1 MTKSIPSPS
10 PEPASSPQ
18 GPAASVPGT
27 DSDSMR
33 AEDLHRGAVVVDT
46 HNDLILLVDHFDRR
60 GQRQHFG
67 EFWLPE
73 LRQGGVDVQVLP
85 ICLEE
90 QFHSD
95 GGLRRTL
102 LLVERIHQL
111 AAEYSGDVAVCLTAD
126 DIDDVVASGRI
137 ALVIALEGAHGIG
150 QDAEL
155 IRTLERVGVRVAS
168 LAHFGRTHLADG
180 SGLDD
185 ASRSRLTP
193 QGVEVFTMME
203 EWGVVFDISHLGIAG
218 VDHVLELATRPL
230 LATHSGC
237 LGMVDVHRNL
247 GDEQI
252 TQIARL
258 GGVVSVAVAIPGL
271 IDPVR
276 PTAGRA
282 VDHIE
287 YLVDLVGIDHVG
299 IGPDFIED
307 YFQQVF
313 GGWPVL
319 AGLDPPTVDAEI
331 ARPSDLPKLT
341 SEMLRRGFGESEIG
355 KVLGANVLRVFRQVM
370 GVPRPS

>member
-1 MTKSIPSPS
+1 
-10 PEPASSPQ
+10 
-18 GPAASVPGT
+18 
-27 DSDSMR
+27 
-33 AEDLHRGAVVVDT
+33 VVIDT

-60 GQRQHFG
+60 GQRHHFG

-111 AAEYSGDVAVCLTAD
+111 AAEHADDVAVCLTAD
-126 DIDDVVASGRI
+126 DIDEAVASGRI
-137 ALVIALEGAHGIG
+137 ALVIALEGAHGVG
-150 QDAEL
+150 QDPEL

-193 QGVEVFTMME
+193 QGVEVFATME
-203 EWGVVFDISHLGIAG
+203 DLGVVFDISHLGIGG

-237 LGMVDVHRNL
+237 LGLVDVHRNL

-252 TQIARL
+252 KHIARL
-258 GGVVSVAVAIPGL
+258 GGVVSVAAAIPAL
-271 IDPVR
+271 IDPAR
-276 PTAGRA
+276 PTAHSA

-307 YFQQVF
+307 YFQHVF
-313 GGWPVL
+313 GGWPAL
-319 AGLDPPTVDAEI
+319 GGLDEPTVDAEI
-331 ARPSDLPKLT
+331 RRPSDLPKLT
-341 SEMLRRGFGESEIG
+341 TEMLGRGFAEPDVE